1 MWESKSSSKEVMR
14 PEGWEQMKTGKE
26 MFSSWKE
33 PYVLRQC
40 ICASLFLSEPYLIT
54 EEAWKVR

>member
-1 MWESKSSSKEVMR
+1 MR
-14 PEGWEQMKTGKE
+14 PEGWEQMQTGKE

-40 ICASLFLSEPYLIT
+40 ICATLFLSEPYLIT